1 MITEIHYPET
11 LAPEKLDEYL
21 ARGWFR
27 MGAMIFTCHYL
38 CFHNELYSAVWAR
51 LPLENY
57 RFRKSLRKIINRNR
71 ERFRTITRPAIYDDD
86 KERRYQLHKQRFEGY
101 IAPTLRESLFGSS
114 DKFDLYNTWETSIYD
129 GDQLIGASFFDLGAD
144 SLASIMGLY
153 DPSYER
159 FSLGFFTMLIE
170 IEHGLQKN
178 MHYYYPGYVVPGYGR
193 FDYKLRIGSVE
204 YFDVRS
210 KGWYPYEKIVTDDL
224 PSEKLRYQLTLLEDE
239 LEHRQLPHDRLV
251 YQLYDKKLFGF
262 EDMRYY
268 RAPLILRCGV
278 SHDQRKW
285 LVVDF
290 DFIEDH
296 YRVCL
301 VSRFEEPLAF
311 IYDLFEDVDSDRCIL
326 EFLFLKAILLEHED
340 PIEVA
345 HFIEVAGRDLR

>member
-51 LPLENY
+51 LPLQNY
-57 RFRKSLRKIINRNR
+57 RFRKSLRKIMSRNK
-71 ERFRTITRPAIYDDD
+71 EQFQTITRPAIFDEE
-86 KERRYQLHKQRFEGY
+86 KENLYRLHKQRFEGY
-101 IAPTLRESLFGSS
+101 IAPTLKESLFGNG
-114 DKFDLYNTWETSIYD
+114 DKENIYNTWETCIYD
-129 GDQLIGASFFDLGAD
+129 GEQLIGASFFDLGAD

-159 FSLGFFTMLIE
+159 FSLGISTMLLE
-170 IEHGLQKN
+170 IDYGLEKGMQ
-178 MHYYYPGYVVPGYGR
+178 YYYPGYVVPGYGR
-193 FDYKLRIGSVE
+193 FDYKLRIGAVE
-204 YFDVRS
+204 YYDVRS
-210 KGWYPYEKIVTDDL
+210 KKWEIYEKIVVEEL
-224 PSEKLRYQLTLLEDE
+224 PSEKLHSQLELLEE
-239 LEHRQLPHDRLV
+239 EMAKRGLPNQKLV

-262 EDMRYY
+262 EEMRYY
-268 RAPLILRCGV
+268 RAPLLLRCGV
-278 SHDQRKW
+278 SKDQRKW

-290 DFIEDH
+290 DYIKDC

-311 IYDLFEDVDSDRCIL
+311 IYDLFDDVDTDRCIL
-326 EFLFLKAILLEHED
+326 EFLFLKAILLEHKD
-340 PIEVA
+340 PAEVA
-345 HFIEVAGRDLR
+345 YFIEVGARDLH

>member
-51 LPLENY
+51 LPLEHY
-57 RFRKSLRKIINRNR
+57 KFRKSLRKIMNRNSD
-71 ERFRTITRPAIYDDD
+71 RFRTIIRPAIFDEE
-86 KERRYQLHKQRFEGY
+86 KENLYELHKTRFEGY
-101 IAPTLRESLFGSS
+101 IAPSLRESLFGNGE
-114 DKFDLYNTWETSIYD
+114 KENIYNTWETCIYD
-129 GDQLIGASFFDLGAD
+129 GDKLIGASFFDLGAD

-159 FSLGFFTMLIE
+159 FSLGFFTMLLE
-170 IEHGLQKN
+170 ITYGQGKD
-178 MHYYYPGYVVPGYGR
+178 MKYYYPGYVVPGYGR
-193 FDYKLRIGSVE
+193 FDYKLRIGEVE
-204 YFDVRS
+204 YYNVR
-210 KGWYPYEKIVTDDL
+210 KKEWYPYEEVVLEEL
-224 PSEKLRYQLTLLEDE
+224 PSEKIHTKLGE
-239 LEHRQLPHDRLV
+239 LKTALNQKELPHQQLV

-262 EDMRYY
+262 EEMKYY
-268 RAPLILRCGV
+268 RAPLLLRCAM
-278 SHDQRKW
+278 SADKRKW

-290 DFIEDH
+290 DFLKDC

-311 IYDLFEDVDSDRCIL
+311 IYDLFDDVDVERCIL
-326 EFLFLKAILLEHED
+326 EFLFQEEVLLEHKD
-340 PIEVA
+340 PIEIA
-345 HFIEVAGRDLR
+345 HFIEVGARDMR